1 MFSARSVWYS
11 YCVIQLGVLVAQKA
25 LIAPIYKKLSVSCS
39 SFGSANATRYST
51 VLLFLCCG
59 FYFHVVLCS
68 PFFQCGDFGHLSST
82 CTKPTVFYFSS
93 TPQLVI
99 AHLSVSSH
107 FGVVIFVPC
116 CVLPDL
122 AASFWSVL

>member
-1 MFSARSVWYS
+1 MQCLFRNMKISAVRSLALRYLFSARSVWYS
-11 YCVIQLGVLVAQKA
+11 YCVIQLGVLVTQKA
-25 LIAPIYKKLSVSCS
+25 LIAPIYKQLSVSFS

-82 CTKPTVFYFSS
+82 CTKPTDTSES
-93 TPQLVI
+93 TVRR
-99 AHLSVSSH
+99 
-107 FGVVIFVPC
+107 
-116 CVLPDL
+116 D
-122 AASFWSVL
+122 